1 MGFKTAGVLL
11 VAAVASSLHLAAA
24 AEQDIHAIR
33 VLNSVPLTEEN
44 FERAKH
50 IRVDQVPRQYPIDVG
65 GPLSPKFFVDGVEVS
80 QQTKVGFKIALNA
93 VIFPIL
99 TKVHCRTF
107 GPYHLPSVF
116 VTGRLANLA
125 RRCHSLH
132 DLPRVRGP
140 RPRRHRRGLCLHRG
154 QLLP

>member
-50 IRVDQVPRQYPIDVG
+50 IQVDQVPRQYPIDGG
-65 GPLSPKFFVDGVEVS
+65 GPMSPKFFVDGVEVS
-80 QQTKVGFKIALNA
+80 QQTKVGFKIALNS
-93 VIFPIL
+93 VTFPIL
-99 TKVHCRTF
+99 T
-107 GPYHLPSVF
+107 
-116 VTGRLANLA
+116 
-125 RRCHSLH
+125 
-132 DLPRVRGP
+132 
-140 RPRRHRRGLCLHRG
+140 
-154 QLLP
+154 